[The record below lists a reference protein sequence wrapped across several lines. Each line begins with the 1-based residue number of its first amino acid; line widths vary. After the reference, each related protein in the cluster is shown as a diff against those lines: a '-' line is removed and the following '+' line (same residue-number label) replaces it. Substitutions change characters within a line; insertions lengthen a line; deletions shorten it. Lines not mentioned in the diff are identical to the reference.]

1 MDGLYGPL
9 PVREMPGQDHNS
21 KTIVKSLVQGGLRT
35 TTVSLRPTKKPTQ
48 LEQLESI
55 LSF

>member
-1 MDGLYGPL
+1 MDGFYGPL